1 MILTLDGTKN
11 IKPPTN
17 IVAVSILLL
26 LELPIAI
33 AVLVQIFEDPPLT
46 IGCLLAQV
54 ILVLAVAMT
63 IGGLSLFQLGGVL
76 NYFNK
81 QPEVIVLFVVLYKTQ

>member
-63 IGGLSLFQLGGVL
+63 IGGLSLFQLVKAADFPNLTPKVSYTTL
-76 NYFNK
+76 N
-81 QPEVIVLFVVLYKTQ
+81 VG